1 MTNKVLLFSL
11 IIFSLIVYLF
21 IGGFDNL
28 TKQSFKTFY
37 ESEKDLNYIIELDNR
52 IDELLQINNI
62 SSSELSLLA
71 MNLLADGYYAQ
82 SYKVLE
88 NYIQNFPSQADSE
101 LYASFAEVQYLLN
114 NLSFNKDV
122 LKALNKSLF
131 LDPSNHKA
139 LTMNGLYLFSQ
150 SKFEEALKNWSI
162 ALENVTSEDQKKSL
176 IIVMNSA
183 LKELEIKQNNNSK

>member
-11 IIFSLIVYLF
+11 IIFALIVYLF

-52 IDELLQINNI
+52 IDELLQTNNI

-82 SYKVLE
+82 SYKVLV
-88 NYIQNFPSQADSE
+88 NYIENFSSQADSE

-139 LTMNGLYLFSQ
+139 LTMKGLYLFSQ

>member
-1 MTNKVLLFSL
+1 MTNKVLLFTS

-82 SYKVLE
+82 SYKVLV
-88 NYIQNFPSQADSE
+88 NYIENFSSQADSE

-139 LTMNGLYLFSQ
+139 LTMKGLYLFSQ

>member
-1 MTNKVLLFSL
+1 MTNKVLLFTS

-139 LTMNGLYLFSQ
+139 LTMKGLYLFSQ

>member
-11 IIFSLIVYLF
+11 IIFTLIVYLF

-82 SYKVLE
+82 SYKVLV
-88 NYIQNFPSQADSE
+88 NYIENFSSQADSE

-139 LTMNGLYLFSQ
+139 LTMKGLYLFSQ

>member
-1 MTNKVLLFSL
+1 
-11 IIFSLIVYLF
+11 
-21 IGGFDNL
+21 
-28 TKQSFKTFY
+28 
-37 ESEKDLNYIIELDNR
+37 
-52 IDELLQINNI
+52 
-62 SSSELSLLA
+62 

-82 SYKVLE
+82 SYKVLV
-88 NYIQNFPSQADSE
+88 NYIENSSSQADSE

-131 LDPSNHKA
+131 LAPSNHKA